1 MKKFNQTYDLLNREQ
16 CHTLM
21 DMIGDT
27 HEAIQQLEAGLQGTG
42 DQRAEATFLFLE
54 LIGYLPMFIEDK
66 GKTLSVVA
74 KGLRSVMD
82 KFYLVDYELDNGEIA
97 TFPLLGP
104 LSGPAVNMV
113 DVENLKLIIKHA
125 FPKIVIQTTT
135 GTSKSGQIVYHTT
148 VRPDFIQGN
157 GARGFPVESG
167 SAECSN
173 ESVALMQATT
183 RMIAAHL
190 VGAYGAAVAVD
201 YAKLATRRQNKTLK
215 DIAMDKYGNTNWMK
229 PITEKNP
236 MLDILFKSQKDAK
249 PVVPSLK
256 EAIAKHI
263 KDIENGVF
271 GDAAKDTLASSK
283 PVEFKKPEPVDAGL
297 DELVK
302 SLKALGME
310 VKVIKL

>member
-1 MKKFNQTYDLLNREQ
+1 VKKFNQTYDLLNREQ

-215 DIAMDKYGNTNWMK
+215 DIAMDKYGNTNWSK
-229 PITEKNP
+229 LVQKVAEPNS
-236 MLDILFKSQKDAK
+236 LYDVLFGKGPAH
-249 PVVPSLK
+249 K
-256 EAIAKHI
+256 EARTVGKS
-263 KDIENGVF
+263 ELL
-271 GDAAKDTLASSK
+271 AACYGGLPPK
-283 PVEFKKPEPVDAGL
+283 PAEPKKPETGDAMLDGFVD
-297 DELVK
+297 
-302 SLKALGME
+302 SLKKLGFD
-310 VKVIKL
+310 VKVVKL

>member
-16 CHTLM
+16 CYTLM

-113 DVENLKLIIKHA
+113 DVENLKLLIKHA

-135 GTSKSGQIVYHTT
+135 GTSKSGQTVYHTT
-148 VRPDFIQGN
+148 VRPDFMQGN
-157 GARGFPVESG
+157 GASGFPVESG

-173 ESVALMQATT
+173 EAVALMQATT
-183 RMIAAHL
+183 RMIAATL
-190 VGAYGAAVAVD
+190 TAGYATALLKQQAGPTKTLAQIAAEKYGKTNWS
-201 YAKLATRRQNKTLK
+201 KLAEPNNIYDVLFGKGLAHKEARQV
-215 DIAMDKYGNTNWMK
+215 DKSELLAAGYGGLPPK
-229 PITEKNP
+229 PAEPKKSETGDA
-236 MLDILFKSQKDAK
+236 MLDGFVD
-249 PVVPSLK
+249 SLK
-256 EAIAKHI
+256 K
-263 KDIENGVF
+263 
-271 GDAAKDTLASSK
+271 
-283 PVEFKKPEPVDAGL
+283 
-297 DELVK
+297 
-302 SLKALGME
+302 LGFD
-310 VKVIKL
+310 VKVVKV